1 MPFSVLIIALLIPA
15 TLLVTGIA
23 SKGPKNLWPLLIVI
37 SVATAGIAINGY
49 TIVDEYLAFCLLLG
63 VFMFISLGF
72 KFPPQLTSDR
82 LERFH
87 HIVFFILIVYLIAQT
102 FRGIIEME
110 SIRKIRWVIFFGM
123 IWGISAIYQRIRYEA
138 VSRDT
143 VLVTFT
149 ISLLCYLSFYLIHGI
164 FSEIVRGVSRW
175 DLQRY
180 EWGTT
185 AYTLFPM
192 AVALPAVF
200 GIIRDGHRNIRYL
213 GWATLCLSV
222 FASLYYD
229 SRSALVAVLGL
240 FFLTMPALGI
250 KRLTGVLILSCFIF
264 SVFLSFIW
272 AGERDLDYMINDILL
287 SGSAAYQD
295 NEGPD
300 SVGPGRDI
308 DRWLHIQVA
317 FTAVNENW
325 ITLLFGHGY
334 RSSGMVIST
343 HLYEL
348 YRVFLPDK
356 AMYVR
361 DDESTEAF
369 TAFLVETGLIGY
381 MLLLLNFICVGL
393 QIFREKNNPYRFVLL
408 GSLCLLFLW
417 MVVIN
422 ILDITLFFMA
432 IMPSG
437 LLVLLARK
445 MGEGAPDQSAEQD
458 LELQPVQ

>member
-1 MPFSVLIIALLIPA
+1 
-15 TLLVTGIA
+15 
-23 SKGPKNLWPLLIVI
+23 
-37 SVATAGIAINGY
+37 
-49 TIVDEYLAFCLLLG
+49 
-63 VFMFISLGF
+63 
-72 KFPPQLTSDR
+72 
-82 LERFH
+82 
-87 HIVFFILIVYLIAQT
+87 
-102 FRGIIEME
+102 
-110 SIRKIRWVIFFGM
+110 
-123 IWGISAIYQRIRYEA
+123 
-138 VSRDT
+138 
-143 VLVTFT
+143 
-149 ISLLCYLSFYLIHGI
+149 
-164 FSEIVRGVSRW
+164 
-175 DLQRY
+175 
-180 EWGTT
+180 
-185 AYTLFPM
+185 
-192 AVALPAVF
+192 
-200 GIIRDGHRNIRYL
+200 
-213 GWATLCLSV
+213 
-222 FASLYYD
+222 
-229 SRSALVAVLGL
+229 
-240 FFLTMPALGI
+240 MPALGI